1 MGKMSEKNEKIVEK
15 KDENN
20 KKFGQRRFVYNRVY
34 TCVLLAFI
42 QLIVW
47 IVLLYFVEYE
57 LTPIFRGVI
66 WTLAGVFVLYLVNRT
81 DNDASAKLKWII
93 MILVFPVI
101 GIAFFLMYGE
111 GRPTVYMKK
120 RLSESKAKNKSY
132 LIQTERTERLVDEA
146 GRNGAVCKYLLSQAG
161 YPCYTDGAL
170 DYYPTGVELFEEMM
184 KELEKAEKFVL
195 IEYFIIGKGK
205 LWERLKAKLLEKAES
220 GVKIYIIFDDF
231 GSVLVLP
238 RHYEKRLESMHE
250 NIKCIAFNRV
260 MPLFAIH
267 QNNRDHRKMFV
278 VDDKVAFTGGLNL
291 ADEYIGER
299 IRFGDW
305 KDSGVK
311 VQGGAVNS
319 FIVMF
324 FDLWNAFCKDNAKK
338 VELKTLLGE
347 IEETKQTLLNK
358 EEKSLQEQGER
369 TEFFVQ
375 PFDDSPLDR
384 KSDGEFVYL
393 DLIDRAS
400 KYVYVFTPY
409 LILPDGLRVALCHA
423 AMRGV
428 DVRIVTPAIPDKK
441 MVFRMTRATYPVLM
455 QHGVKI
461 YEYTPGFLHSKSIVV
476 DDEYAVVGSINFD
489 YRSLYLHFEN
499 AVYFSGCDAVKAVRQ
514 DCENTFKVSL
524 LQTEE
529 TTKRSWFGRLVDGIL
544 RLFDTVV

>member
-1 MGKMSEKNEKIVEK
+1 MSEKNEKIVEK

-57 LTPIFRGVI
+57 ATPIFRAII
-66 WTLAGVFVLYLVNRT
+66 WTIAGVFVLYLVNRT

-120 RLSESKAKNKSY
+120 RLSESKEKNKSY

-161 YPCYTDGAL
+161 YPCYTDGTL

-324 FDLWNAFCKDNAKK
+324 FDLWNAFCKDKAKK
-338 VELKTLLGE
+338 VDLKTLLGE
-347 IEETKQTLLNK
+347 IDDAKETLLNK

-369 TEFFVQ
+369 AEFFVQ

-423 AMRGV
+423 SMRGV

-441 MVFRMTRATYPVLM
+441 MVFRMTRANYPVLM

-499 AVYFSGCDAVKAVRQ
+499 AVYFSGCDAVKAVRK
-514 DCENTFKVSL
+514 DCENTFEVSL

-529 TTKRSWFGRLVDGIL
+529 TTKRSWFGRLVDSIL

>member
-1 MGKMSEKNEKIVEK
+1 MSEKNEELMMK
-15 KDENN
+15 KKENN
-20 KKFGQRRFVYNRVY
+20 RKYEQRKFVYNRVY
-34 TCVLLAFI
+34 TCILFAFI
-42 QLIVW
+42 QLVVW

-57 LTPIFRGVI
+57 ATPIFRAII
-66 WTLAGVFVLYLVNRT
+66 WTIAGVFVLYLVNRT

-120 RLSESKAKNKSY
+120 RLNLSKEKNKSY
-132 LIQTERTERLVDEA
+132 LIQTERTKRLVEEA
-146 GRNGAVCKYLLSQAG
+146 GRSGAVCKYLLNESN
-161 YPCYTDGAL
+161 YPAYTDGTL
-170 DYYPTGVELFEEMM
+170 DYYSTGAELFEEMM

-195 IEYFIIGKGK
+195 IEYFIIGNGK
-205 LWERLKAKLLEKAES
+205 LWDRLRAKLLEKAQS

-238 RHYEKRLESMHE
+238 RHYEKHLESLHE

-260 MPLFAIH
+260 MPVFAIH

-278 VDDKVAFTGGLNL
+278 IDDKIAFTGGLNL

-311 VQGGAVNS
+311 VQGNAVNS

-324 FDLWNAFCKDNAKK
+324 FDLWNAFSKGEK
-338 VELKTLLGE
+338 VDLKTLLGE
-347 IEETKQTLLNK
+347 IQQTKENLNK
-358 EEKSLQEQGER
+358 REEKSLQEQGER
-369 TEFFVQ
+369 TGFFIQ

-393 DLIDRAS
+393 DLIERAS
-400 KYVYVFTPY
+400 KYVYIFTPY

-423 AMRGV
+423 SMRGV

-441 MVFRMTRATYPVLM
+441 MVFRMTRANYPVLM

-476 DDEYAVVGSINFD
+476 DDEFAVVGSINFD

-499 AVYFSGCDAVKAVRQ
+499 AVYFSGCDAVKAVRE
-514 DCENTFKVSL
+514 DCEKTFEVSL

-529 TTKRSWFGRLVDGIL
+529 STKRSWFGRLVDGIL
-544 RLFDTVV
+544 RLFDTIV